1 MTRRIPYLVVLPLLL
16 CAALPFCAQWRQ
28 GRHQFTFGYGYVSA
42 QGSTGAV
49 DMKDSSALTLSYT
62 HFYSAN
68 VSWAIDY
75 FHTSLDARSPSP
87 VFPGAALSR
96 SIPMHAFT
104 FAFQYHFMPDTA
116 FSPYVGIGANFM
128 YGQSASSKYLVMS
141 RRLGGYQLVA
151 PAGGVR
157 VGAAFQAGAT
167 WTARNTFVLNLQ
179 ASYLDNGIKVDRLEP
194 HGHPVLFYTNAGHE
208 TLRVKPLVL
217 SLSVGFRW

>member
-1 MTRRIPYLVVLPLLL
+1 MTRRIPYLVILPLILF
-16 CAALPFCAQWRQ
+16 ASLPFCAQSRQ
-28 GRHQFTFGYGYVSA
+28 GAHEFRIGYGYASA
-42 QGSTGAV
+42 QGSAGEV
-49 DMKDSSALTLSYT
+49 DMKDSSGMVLNYT
-62 HFYSAN
+62 HFTTRN
-68 VSWAIDY
+68 VSWAVDY
-75 FHTSLDARSPSP
+75 VRTSLDARSPSP

-104 FAFQYHFMPDTA
+104 FALQYHFMPDTE
-116 FSPYVGIGANFM
+116 FSPYVGFGANFM

-167 WTARNTFVLNLQ
+167 WTARNTLVLNLQ

-208 TLRVKPLVL
+208 TLRIKPLVL